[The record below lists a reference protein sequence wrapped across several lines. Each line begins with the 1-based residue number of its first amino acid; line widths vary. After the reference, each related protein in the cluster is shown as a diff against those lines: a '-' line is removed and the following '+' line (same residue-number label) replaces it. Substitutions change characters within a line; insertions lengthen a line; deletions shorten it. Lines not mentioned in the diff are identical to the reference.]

1 MGVCMS
7 KFISL
12 RILASLSKSKKA
24 SIRTPRTPPAREVVS
39 DGGGETSRE
48 EPVSSSR
55 ISVNRERID

>member
-12 RILASLSKSKKA
+12 RILAALSKSKKT
-24 SIRTPRTPPAREVVS
+24 SNRETPRTPPVS
-39 DGGGETSRE
+39 DVREDSRD

-55 ISVNRERID
+55 ISVNRIRIEG

>member
-24 SIRTPRTPPAREVVS
+24 AMRETPRTPPAAEVAAEPS
-39 DGGGETSRE
+39 ARE
-48 EPVSSSR
+48 EPGSSSR
-55 ISVNRERID
+55 ISVNRIRIEG